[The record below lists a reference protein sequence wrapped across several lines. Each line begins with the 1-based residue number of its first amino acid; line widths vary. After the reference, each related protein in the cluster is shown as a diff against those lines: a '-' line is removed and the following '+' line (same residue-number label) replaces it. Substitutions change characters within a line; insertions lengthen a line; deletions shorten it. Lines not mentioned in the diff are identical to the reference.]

1 MNPLPA
7 SQSRPTLSIGRIER
21 RLRDGQRRSLIEIV
35 DCALWPGIT
44 YALTGESGIGKT
56 TSLEML
62 ALAQRPDHMEHFT
75 FHDGRR
81 AVDLA
86 ALMARGE
93 REPLSALRARNFGYV
108 TQTSLMLPFLNVR
121 ENVEVSQRI
130 AGRSDPGFVARLLD
144 ELELGPL
151 ARALPATLSGGQ
163 RQRVCIA
170 RALAHRPAV
179 VLADEPTSAVDAE
192 MGRLIM
198 RMICG
203 HAAETGAV
211 ALVITHNLGLAREF
225 GLNELAVDS
234 RSAAASLHTTISS
247 PRLDISAGSS
257 VAGASLEAQ
266 A

>member
-1 MNPLPA
+1 MNAPST
-7 SQSRPTLSIGRIER
+7 SQSGPTLSIGRIER

-35 DCALWPGIT
+35 DCALWPGVT
-44 YALTGESGIGKT
+44 YALIGESGIGKT

-62 ALAQRPDHMEHFT
+62 ALAQRPDHMERFT
-75 FHDGRR
+75 FQDGPR

-86 ALMARGE
+86 ALMERGD
-93 REPLSALRARNFGYV
+93 REALSAVRARYFGYV
-108 TQTSLMLPFLNVR
+108 TQTSLLLPFLNVR
-121 ENVEVSQRI
+121 ENVEVAQKI
-130 AGRSDPGFVARLLD
+130 AGRSDPGYVARLLD

-151 ARALPATLSGGQ
+151 ARALPAALSGGQ
-163 RQRVCIA
+163 RQRACIA

-203 HAAETGAV
+203 HAAETDAL

-225 GLNELAVDS
+225 GLCELAVES
-234 RSAAASLHTTISS
+234 SSTAAGLHTTISS